1 MLCIEDESTASTDL
15 YITLQ
20 TKHQVQLSLF
30 TERIIYHL
38 CHRNVSDSCIRFGF

>member
-1 MLCIEDESTASTDL
+1 MIRV
-15 YITLQ
+15 LQ
-20 TKHQVQLSLF
+20 VIGVMDRGGQFSLL